1 MNYDSTNISTS
12 TRKFKDM
19 SSTVPKLRNDSKH
32 ISDIDSK
39 IIPVLNEKKKK
50 TNIYIRIKYSRTVII
65 KKSYTQYIRL
75 C

>member
-50 TNIYIRIKYSRTVII
+50 DKYL
-65 KKSYTQYIRL
+65 YQN
-75 C
+75 

>member
-12 TRKFKDM
+12 TRKFEDM
-19 SSTVPKLRNDSKH
+19 NSTVPKLRNDSKH

-39 IIPVLNEKKKK
+39 IIPVLNEKKTL
-50 TNIYIRIKYSRTVII
+50 TNIYISIKYNRTVII
-65 KKSYTQYIRL
+65 KKCYTQYILL

>member
-12 TRKFKDM
+12 TDM
-19 SSTVPKLRNDSKH
+19 NSTVPKLRNDSKH

-50 TNIYIRIKYSRTVII
+50 DKYL
-65 KKSYTQYIRL
+65 YQN
-75 C
+75 

>member
-19 SSTVPKLRNDSKH
+19 NSTVPKLRNDSKH

-50 TNIYIRIKYSRTVII
+50 TKANIYISIKYNRTVII
-65 KKSYTQYIRL
+65 KKK